1 MELGPAIDM
10 LYETRQQR
18 LELTKQVD
26 DLKARESV
34 LKEELLTLLH
44 EIGLEKA
51 SGMRATVGVRR
62 ITVPIITDWEE
73 VHNYIRIN
81 DRFDLIQ
88 KRLSAPAW
96 RELNGEGTLVPGT
109 EAGIDIE
116 LSLTKS
122 TR

>member
-10 LYETRQQR
+10 LYETRAQR
-18 LELTKQVD
+18 LALTKEVD
-26 DLKARESV
+26 ELKAHESV

-51 SGMRATVGVRR
+51 SGQKATVGVRR
-62 ITVPIITDWEE
+62 LTVPIITDWEE
-73 VHNYIRIN
+73 IHKYIKEN

-96 RELNGEGTLVPGT
+96 RELKEQNVLVPGT
-109 EAGIDIE
+109 EAGTDVE